1 MIGDAAGSRPAAG
14 TGHTGHAGRT
24 GHTGRTGRAGPLART
39 GRPRVGGLAAALMAV
54 FLLTPRA
61 LPAQSLLGD
70 EVPAVE
76 VDPAVPLPPPPGPQA
91 GIEFPVSVLTS
102 NRFAI
107 DPDGL
112 ILQEGRLVRFT
123 LIVTS
128 RSGVRNV
135 SHEAI
140 RCAQGQR
147 RLLAIG
153 LTDGTWS
160 PSRSSTW
167 LPIDRGATVNR
178 AHAELMAR
186 WCSGG
191 QLTGRDAKAL
201 VRLLQ
206 EERPPVN

>member
-1 MIGDAAGSRPAAG
+1 MTGASPIRGGPPTTG
-14 TGHTGHAGRT
+14 TASVAM
-24 GHTGRTGRAGPLART
+24 RAGATRLGAL
-39 GRPRVGGLAAALMAV
+39 LAALALLV
-54 FLLTPRA
+54 
-61 LPAQSLLGD
+61 PAQASAQNLIGD

-76 VDPAVPLPPPPGPQA
+76 LDPSVPLPAAPGAQA

-107 DPDGL
+107 DPDAL
-112 ILQEGRLVRFT
+112 ILQQGRLVRFT

-128 RSGVRNV
+128 SSGVRNV

-140 RCAQGQR
+140 RCAQAQR

-153 LTDGTWS
+153 LADGTWS
-160 PSRSSTW
+160 PVRSSTW
-167 LPIDRGATVNR
+167 QPVNVGATVNR

-201 VRLLQ
+201 LRLLE
-206 EERPPVN
+206 EERRPGH